1 METIGKLTLWSFLDG
16 SDKARRV
23 NNNAICQDRGHRVS
37 SYLEMAR
44 KVAEIQFRNRDCVLL
59 FRGQNCNF
67 LSQEGKTTLKPS
79 LFRPD
84 SNAERPPDSRVLTSR
99 FEVLRN
105 AEHKLA
111 GLFTRRHLL
120 GHQQL
125 ERYRVLR
132 WSILQHY
139 EVCPTPLLDVT
150 HSLRIAA
157 SFGSA
162 QANGE
167 AFLYAI
173 GLPNLS
179 GMITASAEA
188 GLQTVRLASVCP
200 PTAVRPH
207 IQEGYLLGE
216 YPEMADYEQKQFYHS
231 CEIDFARRLV
241 AKFRF
246 DPATFWERNPGFPP
260 VAKDALYPDT
270 KDPLFL
276 LTRQVKQI
284 VNPDP
289 AFQEPDEDGEE
300 AMEDSAPV

>member
-1 METIGKLTLWSFLDG
+1 M
-16 SDKARRV
+16 
-23 NNNAICQDRGHRVS
+23 
-37 SYLEMAR
+37 
-44 KVAEIQFRNRDCVLL
+44 
-59 FRGQNCNF
+59 
-67 LSQEGKTTLKPS
+67 
-79 LFRPD
+79 
-84 SNAERPPDSRVLTSR
+84 
-99 FEVLRN
+99 
-105 AEHKLA
+105 
-111 GLFTRRHLL
+111 
-120 GHQQL
+120 
-125 ERYRVLR
+125 
-132 WSILQHY
+132 
-139 EVCPTPLLDVT
+139 CPTPLLDVT

-207 IQEGYLLGE
+207 IQEGYLLGNIR
-216 YPEMADYEQKQFYHS
+216 KWLITS
-231 CEIDFARRLV
+231 RSSSTTV
-241 AKFRF
+241 AKSTS
-246 DPATFWERNPGFPP
+246 PAAWSRSFASIRPPFGKETPGFPP

-289 AFQEPDEDGEE
+289 AFQEADEDGEE
-300 AMEDSAPV
+300 EMEDSAPVWSNAGACGWVSGRGLPTSCSRTGDQAYVEELCGKVSNFFEGT